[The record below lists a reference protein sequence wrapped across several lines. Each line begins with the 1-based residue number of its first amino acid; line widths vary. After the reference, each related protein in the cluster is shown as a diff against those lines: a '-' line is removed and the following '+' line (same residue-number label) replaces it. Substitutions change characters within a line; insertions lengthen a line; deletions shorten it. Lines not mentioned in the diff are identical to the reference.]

1 MKKSKVNAEGFKN
14 IDTLAHAYIL
24 GLLWADGT
32 VSFANNKTKTPQIK
46 HSAKK
51 EDNQDFRKIFQYTG
65 NWGLYETRNQGSYT
79 KKNNILEVNWTSN
92 RELGEFLIEM
102 GYRKKNESPIKII
115 NKLNDEEKQLWFRG
129 FFDGDGSVSIFPK
142 GHHSITFTGSKNQD
156 WKFVCEL
163 FNNIGVEKY
172 RERIIESRNAYS
184 SQIRVTNKKDI
195 KIFQNY
201 LYQDLPSLS
210 LWRKREK
217 FMLL

>member
-1 MKKSKVNAEGFKN
+1 MDYRNKN
-14 IDTLAHAYIL
+14 
-24 GLLWADGT
+24 
-32 VSFANNKTKTPQIK
+32 K
-46 HSAKK
+46 
-51 EDNQDFRKIFQYTG
+51 
-65 NWGLYETRNQGSYT
+65 
-79 KKNNILEVNWTSN
+79 
-92 RELGEFLIEM
+92 
-102 GYRKKNESPIKII
+102 SPIKII
-115 NKLNDEEKQLWFRG
+115 NILNNEEKQFWFRG

-195 KIFQNY
+195 KTFQNY
-201 LYQDLPSLS
+201 LYQDLPNLS

-217 FMLL
+217 FILL

>member
-1 MKKSKVNAEGFKN
+1 MKKSKVSAEGFKN

-32 VSFANNKTKTPQIK
+32 VIFANNNAKTPQIK

-51 EDNQDFRKIFQYTG
+51 EDNKDFRKIFQYTG

-102 GYRKKNESPIKII
+102 DYRNKNESPIKII
-115 NKLNDEEKQLWFRG
+115 SRLNNEEKQFWFRG

-142 GHHSITFTGSKNQD
+142 GHHSVTFTGPKNQE
-156 WKFVCEL
+156 WGFVCEL
-163 FNNIGVEKY
+163 FDNIGVEKY
-172 RERIIESRNAYS
+172 KERIVESRNAYS

-195 KIFQNY
+195 KLFQNY
-201 LYQDLPSLS
+201 LYQDLPNLS